1 LSGGGDGA
9 AGKPTR
15 SGGKDQ
21 VKPQV
26 ICLPGSVAPAASRYA
41 PLKAAVGDRADLHF
55 KDLELYRGDEPPAD
69 YSIEMELGAVD
80 ALAQS
85 LGLERFHLIGYS
97 GGGMMSIAYAGTRPE
112 RLLSLG
118 LFEPA
123 RIPGELTPAEQEL
136 FDTLND
142 KLGGLTGAE
151 FMSAFIHLQV
161 KPGAK
166 LPPPQPPTPEMRK
179 RPGGIATLLR
189 VFETYRFDRERLREC
204 SFPVYYAY
212 GDLSHEEQALK
223 AGILAQLFPD
233 IHVQRFAGIHHFVP
247 PEEIYTASHVEA
259 LVGMW
264 RASDGAAARPLTRQP
279 QAR

>member
-1 LSGGGDGA
+1 MRRRRAGAQSQPQGGN
-9 AGKPTR
+9 
-15 SGGKDQ
+15 Q

-26 ICLPGSVAPAASRYA
+26 ICLPGSVAPAANRYA
-41 PLKAAVGDRADLHF
+41 ALKAAVGDRADLHL
-55 KDLELYRGDEPPAD
+55 KDLELYRDDDPPAD
-69 YSIEMELGAVD
+69 YSIDMELEAVD
-80 ALAQS
+80 ALAKS

-97 GGGMMSIAYAGTRPE
+97 GGGMMSIAYAGTRPK
-112 RLLSLG
+112 RLLSVG
-118 LFEPA
+118 FFEPA
-123 RIPGELTPAEQEL
+123 RIPGELTSAEQKFFESL
-136 FDTLND
+136 SSNLA
-142 KLGGLTGAE
+142 GLTGAE
-151 FMSAFIHLQV
+151 FMSTFIHLQV

-204 SFPVYYAY
+204 FFPVYYAY

-247 PEEIYTASHVEA
+247 PEQIYTPKHVEA
-259 LVGMW
+259 LLGMW
-264 RASDGAAARPLTRQP
+264 RAAETAVLAAP
-279 QAR
+279 